1 MSKEIF
7 QFYISEDIAKNYKES
22 NKPWKQM
29 LILNLRFTLQP
40 GSCWEAAK
48 YLEFTIVCFRPLYK
62 QSLYNSIQIY
72 DFYRLFTNL
81 YNLLFPFLAAFN
93 VKSKCIF
100 YFLSTWFWSKDSSLL
115 FTFLYQEAKVKSK
128 WNSQI
133 YFWIYFFTLL
143 LFADV
148 HIFGVSNVSI
158 SKIILNHWGRR
169 QKVIK

>member
-1 MSKEIF
+1 M
-7 QFYISEDIAKNYKES
+7 
-22 NKPWKQM
+22 
-29 LILNLRFTLQP
+29 
-40 GSCWEAAK
+40 
-48 YLEFTIVCFRPLYK
+48 
-62 QSLYNSIQIY
+62 Y

-148 HIFGVSNVSI
+148 HTFRSTCKEWVHLIVLTHCIYFKHVLHILYKLQSMNESDFCKEFE
-158 SKIILNHWGRR
+158 SKCTRFET
-169 QKVIK
+169 